1 MTSNKICNAISTDHS
16 AIILSICIIPDDVKG
31 PSHWRFN
38 TALLEDEDYVN
49 NIKTNLIQWKA
60 EYEGDNAKSRWE
72 YMKYKIRQY
81 SIQYS
86 KKKAKLF
93 KKELKELEQWVTV
106 YENDLES
113 RNNNK
118 EMEKKY
124 INAKSE
130 LDK

>member
-1 MTSNKICNAISTDHS
+1 MSRDHH
-16 AIILSICIIPDDVKG
+16 IG
-31 PSHWRFN
+31 
-38 TALLEDEDYVN
+38 
-49 NIKTNLIQWKA
+49 

-93 KKELKELEQWVTV
+93 KKELEELEQWVTA

-113 RNNNK
+113 KNNGNNK
-118 EMEKKY
+118 GNGKEIYRCK
-124 INAKSE
+124 IRIR
-130 LDK
+130 

>member
-1 MTSNKICNAISTDHS
+1 M
-16 AIILSICIIPDDVKG
+16 L

-60 EYEGDNAKSRWE
+60 EYEGDNAKSHWE

-86 KKKAKLF
+86 K
-93 KKELKELEQWVTV
+93 T
-106 YENDLES
+106 
-113 RNNNK
+113 
-118 EMEKKY
+118 
-124 INAKSE
+124 
-130 LDK
+130 